1 MKPYLQSFSVRFKY
15 PVVFTRR
22 LFDPSNAVLARTL
35 RRIAQ
40 EPRPQVMAFV
50 DDGVARIARQVGR
63 YLGVTA
69 VVVPGGER
77 LKNGTAVVRSIVN
90 SLIEARMHRHSI
102 VVIVG
107 GGAVLDAVGF
117 AAALVHRGLRVVRV
131 PTTAL
136 AQCDS
141 GVGVKNAVNWPRAA
155 RGWSGGK
162 NLVGTFAPPA
172 AVLNDLEF
180 LNTLSDG
187 EWRDGI
193 AEAFKVAIIKDR
205 VFFRWLC
212 LHGPAL
218 RARRGKAV
226 EHLIRRCAELHLH
239 HIRTSGDPFEQGSAR
254 PLDFGHWAAHKLET
268 MSKYRI
274 RHGEAV
280 ASGVA
285 LDSVY
290 ACLNGWITPTE
301 LSQIINGLR
310 RCGLR
315 LWRPELER
323 RTRGGTWELWD
334 GLRDFQEHLG
344 GELCVT
350 FPDGLGRRKE
360 VRKISARTMKRAAE
374 ILKDSSC

>member
-1 MKPYLQSFSVRFKY
+1 MKGYLQSFSVRFEY

-22 LFDPSNAVLARTL
+22 LFDSSNPVLARTL

-40 EPRPQVMAFV
+40 EPRPQIMAFV
-50 DDGVARIARQVGR
+50 DNGVARIARQVER
-63 YLGVTA
+63 RLGVRA

-77 LKNGTAVVRSIVN
+77 LKNGSALVRSIL
-90 SLIEARMHRHSI
+90 SALIEARMHRHSI

-141 GVGVKNAVNWPRAA
+141 GVGVKNAVNW
-155 RGWSGGK
+155 GGGK

-180 LNTLSDG
+180 LKTLSDG
-187 EWRDGI
+187 GWRDGI

-205 VFFRWLC
+205 IFFRWLC
-212 LHGPAL
+212 RNAPAL
-218 RARRGKAV
+218 KARRGKAV
-226 EHLIRRCAELHLH
+226 EHLIRRCAELHLY
-239 HIRTSGDPFEQGSAR
+239 HIQTSGDPFEQGSAR

-301 LSQIINGLR
+301 LSEIINGLR
-310 RCGLR
+310 CCGLR

-323 RTRGGTWELWD
+323 RTRDGTWELWG

-360 VRKISARTMKRAAE
+360 VRKISARTMKRAGE